1 MRREIFQN
9 ALNSIADAGREIL
22 NLRSLSG
29 NRTQSETEV
38 GISQLCKE
46 LLSQKGEALGT
57 ALACNVIERYKK
69 LDQEG
74 RLAFFHMLRD
84 EFEPV
89 QDVLEDAI
97 YTYLNDP
104 TRENRQNLEKKAEA
118 PRQAL
123 IRAMNMAPD
132 GTSALLRMREDL
144 QKFLKQDVSLKVVDA
159 DFVHLFSSW
168 FNRGF
173 LRIQEISWETP
184 ATVLEKIIEY
194 EAVHAIADWSDL
206 RRRLA
211 SDRRCYGFFHPA
223 LPGEP
228 LIFVEVALTNEL
240 SNAVQPLLD
249 PHNVTGAEDADT
261 AIFYSISNCQQG
273 LKGISF
279 GNFLI
284 KQVVM
289 ELKQEL
295 PNIKTFST
303 LSPVP
308 LFRKWLDTDLEGS
321 HSKEDDL
328 GILATWLKKAE
339 FADAYYEFRQRKIAK
354 ASDIND
360 EDRKLLD
367 KLCAYYLTQVKK
379 GTMPY
384 DPVARFHLGNGA
396 RLERINWQGDVSSNG
411 IRQSYGMMVN
421 YLYDLS
427 SIEKNHE
434 AFVNSNEVI
443 VSENVAQMLGVDKR
457 GK

>member
-1 MRREIFQN
+1 MRAEIFQN
-9 ALNSIADAGREIL
+9 AINSIADAGREML
-22 NLRSLSG
+22 NRRFSANNKAENG
-29 NRTQSETEV
+29 TEV
-38 GISQLCKE
+38 KISQLCKE
-46 LLSQKGEALGT
+46 LLSEKGEAMGT
-57 ALACNVIERYKK
+57 ALARTVIERYKS
-69 LDQEG
+69 LDEEG
-74 RLAFFHMLRD
+74 RLSFFITLRD
-84 EFEPV
+84 EFEPETE
-89 QDVLEDAI
+89 VLEDAI

-104 TRENRQNLEKKAEA
+104 TRENRQDLEKAVEA

-123 IRAMNMAPD
+123 IRAMNMAPG
-132 GTSALLRMREDL
+132 GTSALLKMREDL
-144 QKFLKQDVSLKVVDA
+144 QQCLKQDKSLRVVDA

-173 LRIQEISWETP
+173 LRIREISWETP
-184 ATVLEKIIEY
+184 ATVLEKIIKY

-206 RRRLA
+206 RRRLET
-211 SDRRCYGFFHPA
+211 DRRCYGFFHPA
-223 LPGEP
+223 LMGEP
-228 LIFVEVALTNEL
+228 LIFVEVALTKEL
-240 SNAVQPLLD
+240 SDAVQPLLEPD
-249 PHNVTGAEDADT
+249 NVTKAEDADT

-308 LFRKWLDTDLEGS
+308 MFRKWLDSNL
-321 HSKEDDL
+321 DDFPEQDDEL
-328 GILATWLKKAE
+328 GTWLKTSE
-339 FADAYYEFRQRKIAK
+339 FAESFHEFKQRNVDS
-354 ASDIND
+354 ASDFKD
-360 EDRKLLD
+360 KDRDLLI
-367 KLCAYYLTQVKK
+367 KLCTYYLTEVKK
-379 GTMPY
+379 GSAPY

-396 RLERINWQGDVSSNG
+396 RLERVNWSGDVSPNG

-434 AFVNSNEVI
+434 AFVNNNEVI
-443 VSENVAQMLGVDKR
+443 VSDTVAKILAIDKKR
-457 GK
+457 

>member
-1 MRREIFQN
+1 MRTEIFHN

-22 NLRSLSG
+22 NRRSTIA
-29 NRTQSETEV
+29 NAPTSEAESTL
-38 GISQLCKE
+38 SQLCKE
-46 LLSQKGEALGT
+46 LLSEKGEALGT
-57 ALACNVIERYKK
+57 ALALNVIERYQK
-69 LDQEG
+69 LDSDE
-74 RLAFFHMLRD
+74 RYNFFMMLRD
-84 EFEPV
+84 EFEPEE
-89 QDVLEDAI
+89 DILEDAI
-97 YTYLNDP
+97 YTYLSDP
-104 TRENRQNLEKKAEA
+104 TRENRQALEHTVEA

-123 IRAMNMAPD
+123 IRAMNMAPG
-132 GTSALLRMREDL
+132 GTSALLKMREDL
-144 QKFLKQDVSLKVVDA
+144 QRFLKEDKSLRVVDQ

-228 LIFVEVALTNEL
+228 LIFVEVALTKTL

-249 PHNVTGAEDADT
+249 QNEVGDGNDADT
-261 AIFYSISNCQQG
+261 AIFYSISNCQEG

-295 PNIKTFST
+295 PDIKTYST
-303 LSPVP
+303 LSPIP
-308 LFRKWLDTDLEGS
+308 MFRKWLDTKFQDMLVGEKDNETLRQLLNDPDFS
-321 HSKEDDL
+321 NLYYDFTQRN
-328 GILATWLKKAE
+328 IKAE
-339 FADAYYEFRQRKIAK
+339 EDLKEADRAML
-354 ASDIND
+354 S
-360 EDRKLLD
+360 
-367 KLCAYYLTQVKK
+367 KLCCFYLTQIKRGK
-379 GTMPY
+379 APF

-396 RLERINWQGDVSSNG
+396 RLERINWSGDISPNG
-411 IRQSYGMMVN
+411 IKQSYGFMVN
-421 YLYDLS
+421 YLYDLN
-427 SIEKNHE
+427 SIEQNHE
-434 AFVNSNEVI
+434 AFVNNNEVI
-443 VSENVAQMLGVDKR
+443 VSDDVAQLLKVEE
-457 GK
+457 